1 MGSLITLPGF
11 GNLAGLIL
19 LLTNLPRPAILT
31 AIKLTLPAQTRHL
44 FENNRVLSGT
54 DLREQVSEGLFICLR
69 EKTFNPTSNLDFN
82 RISGLKNSHLVRYT
96 EKFYE

>member
-1 MGSLITLPGF
+1 MGSLITLTGF

-31 AIKLTLPAQTRHL
+31 VIKLTLPARMRHL

-69 EKTFNPTSNLDFN
+69 DHFYKYTGLTDCTDWRGFNKEVFP
-82 RISGLKNSHLVRYT
+82 
-96 EKFYE
+96 